1 MLVLHLN
8 RFSDNHGFFVS
19 KFFISIHLLVGC
31 ILSPC
36 LANEFM
42 VGIFPTFFP
51 VENFVDFITL
61 SNGYRVLPHSH
72 LQTLFCYVP
81 SWSDATEYLIVSP
94 LDIS

>member
-1 MLVLHLN
+1 MLALHLN

-42 VGIFPTFFP
+42 VAIFPTFFP

-61 SNGYRVLPHSH
+61 GNGYPVLPHSH
-72 LQTLFCYVP
+72 LPRHFSVMFHRGVML
-81 SWSDATEYLIVSP
+81 LRI
-94 LDIS
+94 